1 MQNSE
6 CDKFMYSEVSD
17 FSAWKVRSKDS
28 NLFYERETTMLS
40 GDTWVLCTDIQMNLL
55 DVISRGTKTLVD
67 IVGKKTYSMESK
79 LVLIMFISLS
89 LQMKIA
95 IPIHF

>member
-1 MQNSE
+1 
-6 CDKFMYSEVSD
+6 MYSEVSD